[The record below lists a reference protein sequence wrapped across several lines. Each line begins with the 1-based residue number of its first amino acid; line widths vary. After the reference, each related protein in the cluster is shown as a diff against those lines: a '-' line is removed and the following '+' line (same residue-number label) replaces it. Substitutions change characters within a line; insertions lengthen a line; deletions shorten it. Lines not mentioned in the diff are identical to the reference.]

1 MKKTFTQRFFLSLCM
16 LTLFSLLGG
25 NHAWAE
31 DVTATI
37 TFSTND
43 VKISSANVSAADNQ
57 GNTWQ
62 ITTGGT
68 TSFTTQPGYC
78 QVGSGSNPATSITFT
93 TTLSSDVT
101 VSAFSAKFG
110 GFKSTAGTISLK
122 VGDTEVGT
130 GKLNGTSDVTAASTT
145 SATGKVL
152 TVTVT
157 GISKGVK
164 CYNISVTYA
173 TSTTPSLYVS
183 PSSLSAFP
191 ETEIGHTPTQTF
203 TLSGSNL
210 TADAVLAISGTGAGM
225 FSVNPSSVTPTDGTI
240 SDTEVTVTYAPT
252 AAGSHEATLTVSSEG
267 AESKTIALSGTA
279 IEPLT
284 HYTVNWM
291 VNGNPYSEGDPSTDV
306 AEGGQVSVLPTK
318 PVVGDKT
325 FMGWTDTPIDGTQDD
340 APAVLFTTAAEAP
353 AVTANTTYYAVFADA
368 SVGTETSEE
377 LTSENIVSLGI
388 LAYGTE
394 KTFEGSSLN
403 YSIKGYKDN
412 AARPWIQLK
421 KDLGSYIKISAP
433 GSITKVDVTIT
444 STDNSAGGI
453 ADISK
458 HDAFSGTVGLV
469 TTDCNFSKNSSN
481 IGLADNLG
489 SITTTSETKDV
500 YLKVSAGARVWGI
513 TTYYNSATYSK
524 YATNFATLYN
534 LVVSDA
540 GYATYFNSTKAYTMP
555 AGATGYVWS
564 DGIQYV
570 YNSGDVVP
578 ANEPLVIKA
587 DAGNYPL
594 LFTTSTKTSWKDDN
608 MNDLEGTDVET
619 ALENDAAYYFYG
631 LSLNAS
637 NELSSVGFYW
647 MNDTGAAFT
656 NGAHKAYL
664 KIAKSKFEGAMP
676 VQGFAFNGDTTGIT
690 PVATVDAQKTIYD
703 LAGRKVSKATKGI
716 YIING
721 KKTLVK

>member
-25 NHAWAE
+25 NKAWAE
-31 DVTATI
+31 KVSKL
-37 TFSTND
+37 TFTEACS
-43 VKISSANVSAADNQ
+43 
-57 GNTWQ
+57 
-62 ITTGGT
+62 
-68 TSFTTQPGYC
+68 
-78 QVGSGSNPATSITFT
+78 GSGTADDNVVWTVTSDAAESTYDGTKGIHYGTGSVAVSYLQLKTSGITGT
-93 TTLSSDVT
+93 VKKVVVNASGAKGTSAKIDVT
-101 VSAFSAKFG
+101 VNGNSFGSQQSITKTATNYTFEGSESGEIIVKLSQTSAKKALYV
-110 GFKSTAGTISLK
+110 KS
-122 VGDTEVGT
+122 
-130 GKLNGTSDVTAASTT
+130 
-145 SATGKVL
+145 
-152 TVTVT
+152 
-157 GISKGVK
+157 
-164 CYNISVTYA
+164 ISVTYA
-173 TSTTPSLYVS
+173 TSTTPSLSVS
-183 PSSLSAFP
+183 PSSLSYTK
-191 ETEIGHTPTQTF
+191 TEIGNTPTQTF
-203 TLSGSNL
+203 TLSGSSL
-210 TADAVLAISGTGAGM
+210 TADAVLAISGTGASM
-225 FSVNPSSVTPTDGTI
+225 FSVSPSSITPTGGKI

-291 VNGNPYSEGDPSTDV
+291 VNGNSYTEGTPSTDV
-306 AEGGQVSVLPTK
+306 AEGDKVSILPTT
-318 PVVGDKT
+318 PATIGDKV

-353 AVTANTTYYAVFADA
+353 AVTAHTTYYAVFADA

-377 LTSENIVSLGI
+377 LTSENIISLGK
-388 LAYGTE
+388 LAYETE

-403 YSIKGYKDN
+403 YSIKGYKDD

-421 KDLGSYIKISAP
+421 KDRGSYIKISAP

-444 STDNSAGGI
+444 RTDNSAGGI
-453 ADISK
+453 EDISK
-458 HDAFSGTVGLV
+458 HPAFSGIVGLV
-469 TTDCNFSKNSSN
+469 TTDCSFSKTSSN
-481 IGLADNLG
+481 IGLADAIVDNLG

-587 DAGNYPL
+587 AAGNYPL
-594 LFTTSTKTSWKDDN
+594 LFTTSGEETYKNKG
-608 MNDLEGTDVET
+608 MNALEGTDDEK
-619 ALENDAAYYFYG
+619 ALTNDEDYYFYG

-637 NELSSVGFYW
+637 GDPTSVGFYW

-664 KIAKSKFEGAMP
+664 KIAKSEFGGAMP